1 MTRLD
6 PIVEEVRKHREA
18 IAREHG
24 SDLEA
29 IVAALEGDEFS
40 GDGPTISLPPKRI
53 AKRTFRRTAQ
63 RTRRPKAFESTAG
76 S

>member
-24 SDLEA
+24 FYLEA

-40 GDGPTISLPPKRI
+40 GDGPTISLLPKRI

-63 RTRRPKAFESTAG
+63 KTRRPKALASTAR